1 MVDFAKFP
9 EFPCELRLMIWARA
23 AENEAS
29 NRLVFI
35 HRGTLRPMP
44 IKCLVSPLL
53 LVSEESR
60 EVALKHYDLRLDVLR
75 LPAMGRGGEGEGGSR
90 QHTSQ
95 SWTDK
100 YRTFCKGGASLA
112 DQVWLLR
119 DGLEVI
125 GTAKGAL
132 YLSPDQDR
140 FMPFSAWPAG
150 YVHNYMSSCSHPF
163 NLEEPPTA
171 LPRRCTCANKPEYNY
186 TSVKLPPSDCE
197 RVSRVVHCYD
207 PCPTTNNDTWY
218 FIGQHPRVCPK
229 MRWMLERFDRMKD
242 PSSKRL
248 ILDATKLSS
257 SQDHYICNIVPSL
270 IQNVSR
276 RGAAIWTW
284 LSGR

>member
-1 MVDFAKFP
+1 MSEFMKFP
-9 EFPCELRLMIWARA
+9 EFPCELRLMIWIRA

-53 LVSEESR
+53 SVSKESR

-75 LPAMGRGGEGEGGSR
+75 LPAMGRGGEGEGGR
-90 QHTSQ
+90 
-95 SWTDK
+95 
-100 YRTFCKGGASLA
+100 ASTHRI
-112 DQVWLLR
+112 WLLR

-125 GTAKGAL
+125 GTVKGAL

-207 PCPTTNNDTWY
+207 PCPTTNYDTWY
-218 FIGQHPRVCPK
+218 FIGQHPRVCSK
-229 MRWMLERFDRMKD
+229 MRWMLEKFGRMKD
-242 PSSKRL
+242 PFSKHL

-257 SQDHYICNIVPSL
+257 SQDHYICNLVPSL
-270 IQNVSR
+270 IQDVSR
-276 RGAAIWTW
+276 RGAAHLDMEEWKMEEERI
-284 LSGR
+284 